1 RRRPR
6 PRRRQAACSC
16 PGPQDPEGRRGRHGG
31 GARASLAAAGHAGQA
46 PGPDVRHL
54 DAREGRGRGSRGRR
68 AHARLVLQVCGEGA
82 GGGPGRGGGR
92 GRAGGRRRRRGG
104 GRGAGRDGL
113 RGASPRPPSLT
124 SCCDH
129 LRARYPY
136 VCKQSTRAPELG
148 VRRGGCLRAARSL
161 PGQGPPDAQ
170 RAACTSP
177 APASA
182 RPGRR
187 AARPLC
193 ARAPCSRGVPAR
205 RPPRVPLP
213 APWGPPRLPRP
224 PGPAA
229 RGRSPGPP
237 QRARGTHAA
246 GRAAETL
253 AAAARGAA
261 GGPPCPWAALCVGT
275 DMAAARGAPGALA
288 PRRPRPLELAGC
300 PAVCAAR
307 WAVDT
312 FSVHCLWP

>member
-124 SCCDH
+124 TCGLHVSGARLGSARAPRRAPS
-129 LRARYPY
+129 LRSRAVLARSP
-136 VCKQSTRAPELG
+136 CTETSTRAPAG
-148 VRRGGCLRAARSL
+148 SL
-161 PGQGPPDAQ
+161 GPPE
-170 RAACTSP
+170 AAEAAGARGPREEPGP
-177 APASA
+177 APASCRVGAFSA
-182 RPGRR
+182 RGCP
-187 AARPLC
+187 A
-193 ARAPCSRGVPAR
+193 RGVISTR
-205 RPPRVPLP
+205 SRSHGI
-213 APWGPPRLPRP
+213 AP
-224 PGPAA
+224 
-229 RGRSPGPP
+229 
-237 QRARGTHAA
+237 
-246 GRAAETL
+246 
-253 AAAARGAA
+253 GAA
-261 GGPPCPWAALCVGT
+261 DREGVGT

-312 FSVHCLWP
+312 FSVHCLWPCL

>member
-124 SCCDH
+124 N
-129 LRARYPY
+129 R
-136 VCKQSTRAPELG
+136 EG
-148 VRRGGCLRAARSL
+148 
-161 PGQGPPDAQ
+161 
-170 RAACTSP
+170 
-177 APASA
+177 
-182 RPGRR
+182 
-187 AARPLC
+187 
-193 ARAPCSRGVPAR
+193 
-205 RPPRVPLP
+205 
-213 APWGPPRLPRP
+213 
-224 PGPAA
+224 
-229 RGRSPGPP
+229 
-237 QRARGTHAA
+237 
-246 GRAAETL
+246 
-253 AAAARGAA
+253 
-261 GGPPCPWAALCVGT
+261 VGT

>member
-136 VCKQSTRAPELG
+136 VC
-148 VRRGGCLRAARSL
+148 
-161 PGQGPPDAQ
+161 
-170 RAACTSP
+170 
-177 APASA
+177 
-182 RPGRR
+182 
-187 AARPLC
+187 
-193 ARAPCSRGVPAR
+193 
-205 RPPRVPLP
+205 
-213 APWGPPRLPRP
+213 
-224 PGPAA
+224 
-229 RGRSPGPP
+229 
-237 QRARGTHAA
+237 
-246 GRAAETL
+246 
-253 AAAARGAA
+253 
-261 GGPPCPWAALCVGT
+261 VGT

>member
-124 SCCDH
+124 SCSCGLH
-129 LRARYPY
+129 VSGARLGSARAPRRAPSLRSRAVLARSP
-136 VCKQSTRAPELG
+136 CTETSTRAPAG
-148 VRRGGCLRAARSL
+148 SL
-161 PGQGPPDAQ
+161 GPPE
-170 RAACTSP
+170 AAEAAGARGPREEPGP
-177 APASA
+177 APACPRHTRGRSRGGDA
-182 RPGRR
+182 RGSGPWCRGRPSVSLGGTLWPCPPAPRGGGPRAAIPTGKYGRR
-187 AARPLC
+187 AVAKRP
-193 ARAPCSRGVPAR
+193 GVPR
-205 RPPRVPLP
+205 
-213 APWGPPRLPRP
+213 
-224 PGPAA
+224 
-229 RGRSPGPP
+229 
-237 QRARGTHAA
+237 
-246 GRAAETL
+246 
-253 AAAARGAA
+253 
-261 GGPPCPWAALCVGT
+261 
-275 DMAAARGAPGALA
+275 
-288 PRRPRPLELAGC
+288 
-300 PAVCAAR
+300 
-307 WAVDT
+307 
-312 FSVHCLWP
+312 

>member
-1 RRRPR
+1 GGGPGRAAGRRRVLALGL
-6 PRRRQAACSC
+6 RR
-16 PGPQDPEGRRGRHGG
+16 RRGRHGG

-136 VCKQSTRAPELG
+136 VCSG
-148 VRRGGCLRAARSL
+148 
-161 PGQGPPDAQ
+161 
-170 RAACTSP
+170 
-177 APASA
+177 
-182 RPGRR
+182 
-187 AARPLC
+187 
-193 ARAPCSRGVPAR
+193 
-205 RPPRVPLP
+205 
-213 APWGPPRLPRP
+213 PWGSGHRRWGSIGLQT
-224 PGPAA
+224 
-229 RGRSPGPP
+229 SF
-237 QRARGTHAA
+237 
-246 GRAAETL
+246 
-253 AAAARGAA
+253 
-261 GGPPCPWAALCVGT
+261 LCVGT

>member
-136 VCKQSTRAPELG
+136 VCSG
-148 VRRGGCLRAARSL
+148 
-161 PGQGPPDAQ
+161 
-170 RAACTSP
+170 
-177 APASA
+177 
-182 RPGRR
+182 
-187 AARPLC
+187 
-193 ARAPCSRGVPAR
+193 
-205 RPPRVPLP
+205 
-213 APWGPPRLPRP
+213 PWGPPGCAACGLHVSGARLGSARAPRRAP
-224 PGPAA
+224 SLRSRAVLA
-229 RGRSPGPP
+229 RSGGGSSGRG
-237 QRARGTHAA
+237 
-246 GRAAETL
+246 
-253 AAAARGAA
+253 
-261 GGPPCPWAALCVGT
+261 VGT

>member
-124 SCCDH
+124 TCGLHVSG
-129 LRARYPY
+129 AR
-136 VCKQSTRAPELG
+136 LG
-148 VRRGGCLRAARSL
+148 S
-161 PGQGPPDAQ
+161 
-170 RAACTSP
+170 
-177 APASA
+177 
-182 RPGRR
+182 
-187 AARPLC
+187 
-193 ARAPCSRGVPAR
+193 ARAPRRAPSLRSRAVLAR
-205 RPPRVPLP
+205 S
-213 APWGPPRLPRP
+213 G
-224 PGPAA
+224 GGSSG
-229 RGRSPGPP
+229 RG
-237 QRARGTHAA
+237 
-246 GRAAETL
+246 
-253 AAAARGAA
+253 
-261 GGPPCPWAALCVGT
+261 VGT

>member
-124 SCCDH
+124 SCSCGLH
-129 LRARYPY
+129 VSGARLGSARAPRRAPSLRSRAVLARSP
-136 VCKQSTRAPELG
+136 CTETSTRAPAG
-148 VRRGGCLRAARSL
+148 SL
-161 PGQGPPDAQ
+161 GPPE
-170 RAACTSP
+170 AAEAAGARGPREEPGP
-177 APASA
+177 APASCRVGAFSA
-182 RPGRR
+182 RGCP
-187 AARPLC
+187 A
-193 ARAPCSRGVPAR
+193 RGVISTR
-205 RPPRVPLP
+205 SRSHGI
-213 APWGPPRLPRP
+213 AP
-224 PGPAA
+224 
-229 RGRSPGPP
+229 
-237 QRARGTHAA
+237 
-246 GRAAETL
+246 
-253 AAAARGAA
+253 GAA
-261 GGPPCPWAALCVGT
+261 DREGVGT

-312 FSVHCLWP
+312 FSVHCLWPCL